1 MIAQQLAGRGAV
13 VEVLGCGPNSPALG
27 SGLVQRYGN

>member
-13 VEVLGCGPNSPALG
+13 VEVLEPASVRSEPG
-27 SGLVQRYGN
+27 GLPGN